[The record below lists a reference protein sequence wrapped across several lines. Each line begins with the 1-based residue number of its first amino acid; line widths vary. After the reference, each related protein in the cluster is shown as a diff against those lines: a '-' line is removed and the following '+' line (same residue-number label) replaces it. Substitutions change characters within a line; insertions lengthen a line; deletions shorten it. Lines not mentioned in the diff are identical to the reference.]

1 MRYQVIWCDMN
12 LLVAN
17 KGSEMGIFKRIVRVA
32 LKMLGLE
39 LHWIRP
45 IFPSS
50 SLTAAQLTAMQIV
63 SSLRKFKIDLVLD
76 VGANKGQFAS
86 DIRSCGYTG
95 KIVSFEPLS
104 QAHRELS
111 QSSAGDPMWEAYTR
125 CALGDDTGE
134 VEINIA
140 GNSES
145 SSILPMLESHRSAA
159 PESAYQGKESVSV
172 KTLDAVAGQ
181 YVKDA
186 RATFLKIDTQGFEW
200 QVLDGARDTLPHIK
214 GILVELSLVPL
225 YEGQHL
231 WREIIDRLEAEGFI
245 LWAFKPVFSD
255 QSQGRTLQVD
265 GVFYRN
271 P

>member
-1 MRYQVIWCDMN
+1 
-12 LLVAN
+12 
-17 KGSEMGIFKRIVRVA
+17 
-32 LKMLGLE
+32 
-39 LHWIRP
+39 
-45 IFPSS
+45 
-50 SLTAAQLTAMQIV
+50 MQIV
-63 SSLRKFKIDLVLD
+63 SSLRKFEIDLVLD

-86 DIRSCGYTG
+86 EIRQCGYAG

-104 QAHRELS
+104 KAHAELL
-111 QSSAGDPMWEAYTR
+111 QSCAGDTAWDAYPR
-125 CALGDDTGE
+125 CALGDHNGE

-172 KTLDAVAGQ
+172 KTLDSVAGQ
-181 YVKDA
+181 YLKDA

-200 QVLDGARDTLPHIK
+200 QVLNGARDTLPHIK

-231 WREIIDRLEAEGFI
+231 WREVIGRLEAEGFT

-255 QSQGRTLQVD
+255 QSSGRTLQVD
-265 GVFYRN
+265 GIFYRTS
-271 P
+271 

>member
-1 MRYQVIWCDMN
+1 MGSG
-12 LLVAN
+12 
-17 KGSEMGIFKRIVRVA
+17 KGIARTILRNVF
-32 LKMLGLE
+32 GLE
-39 LHWIRP
+39 VCRLKNVSP
-45 IFPSS
+45 
-50 SLTAAQLTAMQIV
+50 AAQLVA
-63 SSLRKFKIDLVLD
+63 SLRKFDIDLVLD
-76 VGANKGQFAS
+76 VGANNGQFAS
-86 DIRSCGYTG
+86 EIRHYGYAG
-95 KIVSFEPLS
+95 RIVSFEPLS
-104 QAHRELS
+104 QAHGKLLR
-111 QSSAGDPMWEAYTR
+111 SSAGDPMWDAYPR
-125 CALGDDTGE
+125 CALGDHDGE

-159 PESAYQGKESVSV
+159 PESAYKGKEIVPI

-181 YVKDA
+181 YLKDA
-186 RATFLKIDTQGFEW
+186 RVPFLKIDTQGFEW
-200 QVLDGARDTLPHIK
+200 HVLDGARDTLPHIK

-231 WREIIDRLEAEGFI
+231 WREVIDRLEAEGFT

-255 QSQGRTLQVD
+255 LSQGRTLQLD